1 MAQANTSSV
10 TENNKSQYFISIG
23 IIGIL
28 FFIFGFVTWLNGTL
42 IPFLKTACE
51 LNSFQALFVT
61 FAFYIS
67 YFIMAIPSSWV
78 LKKTGLKEGMSLG
91 LLIMAIG
98 ALIFIPA
105 AYTRIYGLFLTG
117 LFVQGTGLAILQTA
131 SNPYIT
137 ILGPKESAAA
147 RISIMGIANKVAGL
161 LSPVILTYLVLHN
174 MDRFSEANLKVLTP
188 LQKAATLNELAARI
202 VWPYVVIAI
211 ALVALAAFV
220 KYSPLPEVEAE
231 EDEVANTEEH
241 HAKKNIFQFPQLIL
255 GVFTLF
261 LYVGVEVLAGDTIG
275 LFGKSLNISF
285 FGRLTSYTMCAMVV
299 GYIIGILTIPKYIK
313 QENALVISAILGF
326 IFSIT
331 ILFTSTTS
339 TSVFN
344 NILGWT
350 GIPAIPN
357 SVFFLALCGLSN
369 ALMWPAIWPLAID
382 GLGRFIKLGSSLLIM
397 AIAGGATIP
406 LLYGRLVVNYT
417 DQLPAF
423 LMAKLKFFGIT
434 SAVPNQLAY
443 WIMIPC
449 YLWILFYAAKGN
461 KLRTWKIKK

>member
-10 TENNKSQYFISIG
+10 AGNNKSQYSISIG

-67 YFIMAIPSSWV
+67 YFVMAIPSSWV

-174 MDRFSEANLKVLTP
+174 MDRFSEAHLKALTP
-188 LQKAATLNELAARI
+188 LQKADVLNELAARI

-231 EDEVANTEEH
+231 EDEVAISEEH

-285 FGRLTSYTMCAMVV
+285 FGRLTSYTMCAMVI
-299 GYIIGILTIPKYIK
+299 GYIIGILTIPKYI
-313 QENALVISAILGF
+313 
-326 IFSIT
+326 
-331 ILFTSTTS
+331 
-339 TSVFN
+339 
-344 NILGWT
+344 
-350 GIPAIPN
+350 
-357 SVFFLALCGLSN
+357 
-369 ALMWPAIWPLAID
+369 
-382 GLGRFIKLGSSLLIM
+382 
-397 AIAGGATIP
+397 
-406 LLYGRLVVNYT
+406 
-417 DQLPAF
+417 
-423 LMAKLKFFGIT
+423 
-434 SAVPNQLAY
+434 
-443 WIMIPC
+443 
-449 YLWILFYAAKGN
+449 
-461 KLRTWKIKK
+461 